1 MSKGTK
7 QEYKRFNVDSI
18 QNACLVMGML
28 ISGVI
33 VHLEKYKEYASEA
46 KTLLENANS
55 EYILAKNYDDI
66 NDKLLFRQYEILKL
80 FADHQSSSFS
90 YIDLRKLL
98 KKKGYLMTPLSDDM
112 TRVLN
117 ELLEIRNWT
126 FHNPQSRMV
135 AAKEIAEKNVPDKL
149 KESVKIVPQL
159 NPVIIEKVDKY
170 ELIIL
175 ASLII
180 YVEKRIEQF
189 EAIIKNMKSDY
200 QEMYNCIEDK
210 PLLMTSHGLS
220 SKVQYIERTITR
232 SLIGDQ
238 TDIAQISMAIQKSK
252 YDGTEEAFK
261 EWSVSLKK

>member
-1 MSKGTK
+1 M
-7 QEYKRFNVDSI
+7 
-18 QNACLVMGML
+18 
-28 ISGVI
+28 
-33 VHLEKYKEYASEA
+33 
-46 KTLLENANS
+46 
-55 EYILAKNYDDI
+55 
-66 NDKLLFRQYEILKL
+66 
-80 FADHQSSSFS
+80 
-90 YIDLRKLL
+90 
-98 KKKGYLMTPLSDDM
+98 
-112 TRVLN
+112 
-117 ELLEIRNWT
+117 
-126 FHNPQSRMV
+126 
-135 AAKEIAEKNVPDKL
+135 PDKL

-180 YVEKRIEQF
+180 HVEKRIEQF

-220 SKVQYIERTITR
+220 SKVQYIERTIKR

-261 EWSVSLKK
+261 DI

>member
-1 MSKGTK
+1 
-7 QEYKRFNVDSI
+7 
-18 QNACLVMGML
+18 
-28 ISGVI
+28 
-33 VHLEKYKEYASEA
+33 
-46 KTLLENANS
+46 
-55 EYILAKNYDDI
+55 
-66 NDKLLFRQYEILKL
+66 
-80 FADHQSSSFS
+80 
-90 YIDLRKLL
+90 
-98 KKKGYLMTPLSDDM
+98 MTPLSDDM

-149 KESVKIVPQL
+149 EESVKIVPQL
-159 NPVIIEKVDKY
+159 NPVIIEKVGKY

-180 YVEKRIEQF
+180 HVEKRIEQF
-189 EAIIKNMKSDY
+189 ETIIKNMKSDY
-200 QEMYNCIEDK
+200 QEMHNCIEDK
-210 PLLMTSHGLS
+210 TLLMTPHGLS

-238 TDIAQISMAIQKSK
+238 TDIAQISMAIQRSK